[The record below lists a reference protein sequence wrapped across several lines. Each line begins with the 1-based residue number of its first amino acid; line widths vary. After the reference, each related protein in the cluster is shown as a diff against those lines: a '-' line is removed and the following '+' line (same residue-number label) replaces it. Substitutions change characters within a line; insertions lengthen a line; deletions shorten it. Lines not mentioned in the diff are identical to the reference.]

1 MNFGF
6 FNEIPNYFGQT
17 IDLVK
22 TVPFDFQQLP
32 KYTPIIPPPNIIN
45 ETPKVQRFDTG
56 NFQDFEFRAPLQS
69 VLIPPTVAPPIIES
83 VIPTP
88 PIVEQVIP
96 PIVQSA
102 QPVPPAW
109 QPFYVP
115 QIIQQIPQ
123 PSAPT
128 VIQIIQ
134 QPVQPAQNFD
144 KQFSELFIQNA
155 NTLATVTQQNKAI
168 TQGLQ
173 DRIETLARDNA
184 TNITNFNNTE
194 KASAQTIST
203 LTSNLAN
210 TNNTVTQ
217 QNNEFKK
224 KFDMQSLNIMAA
236 KHDTE
241 LLRIDNVNLQTRIKD
256 MAIIPQ
262 VVFSQ
267 PTGPF
272 VGPVREQGNNA
283 LSGLFMIRPVVFVLL
298 LAMK

>member
-17 IDLVK
+17 IDLVN

-45 ETPKVQRFDTG
+45 ETLKVQKFDTG

-134 QPVQPAQNFD
+134 QPVQP
-144 KQFSELFIQNA
+144 
-155 NTLATVTQQNKAI
+155 
-168 TQGLQ
+168 
-173 DRIETLARDNA
+173 
-184 TNITNFNNTE
+184 
-194 KASAQTIST
+194 
-203 LTSNLAN
+203 
-210 TNNTVTQ
+210 
-217 QNNEFKK
+217 
-224 KFDMQSLNIMAA
+224 
-236 KHDTE
+236 
-241 LLRIDNVNLQTRIKD
+241 
-256 MAIIPQ
+256 
-262 VVFSQ
+262 
-267 PTGPF
+267 TGPF
-272 VGPVREQGNNA
+272 VGPVRERGNNA
-283 LSGLFMIRPVVFVLL
+283 LSGLFTILPVVSVLL

>member
-17 IDLVK
+17 IDLIK

-32 KYTPIIPPPNIIN
+32 KYTPIIPPPNVIN
-45 ETPKVQRFDTG
+45 EAPKVQIFDTG
-56 NFQDFEFRAPLQS
+56 NFQDFEFRAPVQS
-69 VLIPPTVAPPIIES
+69 VLIAPPPIIES
-83 VIPTP
+83 VIPAP

-96 PIVQSA
+96 PIVQPPQA
-102 QPVPPAW
+102 VPPFER

-115 QIIQQIPQ
+115 QIIQQVLQ

-134 QPVQPAQNFD
+134 PVQPVQPVQNFD
-144 KQFSELFIQNA
+144 RQFNELSIQNA

-184 TNITNFNNTE
+184 TNLTNFSNTE
-194 KASAQTIST
+194 RASAQTISN
-203 LTSNLAN
+203 LTSSLAN
-210 TNNTVTQ
+210 TNNTVIQ

-224 KFDMQSLNIMAA
+224 QFDTQTSNILAS
-236 KHDTE
+236 
-241 LLRIDNVNLQTRIKD
+241 NVIQCFLVTLPNMCKIWEYKTFLGFLKWS
-256 MAIIPQ
+256 
-262 VVFSQ
+262 FSN
-267 PTGPF
+267 F
-272 VGPVREQGNNA
+272 NDV
-283 LSGLFMIRPVVFVLL
+283 
-298 LAMK
+298 K